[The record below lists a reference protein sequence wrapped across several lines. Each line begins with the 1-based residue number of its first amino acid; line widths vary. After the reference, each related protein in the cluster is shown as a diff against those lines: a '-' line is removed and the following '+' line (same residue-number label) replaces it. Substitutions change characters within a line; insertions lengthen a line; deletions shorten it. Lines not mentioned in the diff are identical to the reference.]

1 MAQSIFRLGE
11 ISRSGAARGMSDQT
25 QKAGDNSTNI
35 QAGSITVHQG
45 PSIAEVRQLALDVF
59 RANFFE
65 LAGEAKNIARQ
76 RAEEVTEQFLKQLQ
90 QQHAEGLKQA
100 QEPDFQHALFTVQKE
115 YARCGDRELGDL
127 LVDLLVDRTKH
138 ESRSILQI
146 VLNESLSVAPKLTR
160 DQLAALS
167 LIFLFKYTINY
178 GIRNHQTLWEYLD
191 RYVAPFADVISDKV
205 ACYQHLEY
213 SGCGTVGL
221 GTVDLAE
228 VFKRQYDALFSKG
241 FDETQF
247 QSKQLTMPL
256 THRIFLP
263 CVNDNARRQVNGMN
277 EDVIRSEC
285 KRLELSDDDTN
296 KLVSLHNET
305 LMNADEIK
313 SKIIEAR
320 RYMGRVFDIWSNSSM
335 SRFTLTSVGIAIG
348 HANVKKNLGEFTD
361 LSIWIN

>member
-1 MAQSIFRLGE
+1 
-11 ISRSGAARGMSDQT
+11 MSDQT
-25 QKAGDNSTNI
+25 QKAGHSSTNI

-45 PSIAEVRQLALDVF
+45 LSVTEVRQLALDVF
-59 RANFFE
+59 RANFFD
-65 LAGEAKNIARQ
+65 LAGDAKNIARQ
-76 RAEEVTEQFLKQLQ
+76 RAEEVTEAFLKQLQ
-90 QQHAEGLKQA
+90 QQHAEGLRQA

-115 YARCGDRELGDL
+115 YARCGDKDLGDL

-146 VLNESLSVAPKLTR
+146 VLNESLSVAPKLTP

-167 LIFLFKYTINY
+167 LIFLFKYTVNH
-178 GIRNHQTLWEYLD
+178 GIRNHQTLWDYLD
-191 RYVAPFADVISDKV
+191 RYIAPFADAITDKV

-228 VFKRQYDALFSKG
+228 VFKRQYGALFSKG
-241 FDETQF
+241 FDEAQF
-247 QSKQLTMPL
+247 QGKQLTVPL
-256 THRIFLP
+256 SHRIFLP
-263 CVNDNARRQVNGMN
+263 CVNDSTRRQVNGIN
-277 EDVIRSEC
+277 EEVIRSEC

-296 KLVSLHNET
+296 KLVGLHNET

-313 SKIIEAR
+313 QKIIDAR
-320 RYMGRVFDIWSNSSM
+320 PYMSRVFEIWTTSSM

-348 HANVKKNLGEFTD
+348 HANVKKNIGEFTD